1 MKKLLAVLLFFG
13 LVGCATGYHGKGFTG
28 GYTDTKVQDNIFK
41 VTFKG
46 NGYSSMERAGD
57 FALLRSAEVAV
68 ENGYKYFIVLG
79 TNSYVKTASVTT
91 PVTAQTNGTVNMYG
105 NTGSYSGTTYY
116 SGGQTYNFH
125 KPTTNMTIECFQDR
139 PANVNGMI
147 YDAEQ
152 IKTNLKNAYGIK

>member
-1 MKKLLAVLLFFG
+1 MKKFLTLFLCLF

-28 GYTDTKVQDNIFK
+28 GYTDMKIQDNIFK

-57 FALLRSAEVAV
+57 FALLRSAEVAIN
-68 ENGYKYFIVLG
+68 NGYKYFIVLE
-79 TNSYVKTASVTT
+79 TNSYVKTASFTT
-91 PVTAQTNGTVNMYG
+91 PVTAQTNGTLNVYG

-116 SGGQTYNFH
+116 SGGETYH
-125 KPTTNMTIECFQDR
+125 IHRPTTNMTIECFLDK

-152 IKTNLKNAYGIK
+152 IRTNIKSAYGIK